1 MKSNLRQQPK
11 ITESTISVI
20 LPTRGRRDVL
30 ITSIK
35 SLVDKASN
43 PARLEIIFGVD
54 EDDTGINEFTT
65 ILFWFSL
72 TILSYSLFLKYNE
85 N

>member
-1 MKSNLRQQPK
+1 MAKQQPK

-54 EDDTGINEFTT
+54 EDDTGINEF
-65 ILFWFSL
+65 IA
-72 TILSYSLFLKYNE
+72 E
-85 N
+85 NLADYLNGYRRLG